1 MASKGA
7 REMPVTLECSLPI
20 RDAAPVKAPRSA
32 GTRACGAHRAAC
44 AGFTLFELLVVLA
57 LLGLVAGMT
66 LPAGVRALEAARER
80 AVEREVRL
88 VLAGLPL
95 EAFRSGLP
103 LEVPASALRQRLTA
117 WPQGWLL
124 ELDQPLAYS
133 AEGVARGGQVRL
145 QTPQG
150 RLQTWVV
157 EPYTGALTPARTP

>member
-1 MASKGA
+1 
-7 REMPVTLECSLPI
+7 MPVTSESCLPT
-20 RDAAPVKAPRSA
+20 REAGHAPQARLVEGARSA
-32 GTRACGAHRAAC
+32 REAPC

-57 LLGLVAGMT
+57 ILGLVAGMA
-66 LPAGVRALEAARER
+66 LPASVRALEAARER

-103 LEVPASALRQRLTA
+103 LELPAPALRQRLTQ
-117 WPQGWLL
+117 WPQGWVL

-150 RLQTWVV
+150 RVQAWTV
-157 EPYTGALTPARTP
+157 EPYTGALVAARAP